1 MKHKALNQLLC
12 AATVNNRFRDT
23 LLRNPSLAIS
33 SGYYEH
39 SFALTQEERDMV
51 TGIQAQRFEDFA
63 AQVYSWISGNGHGS
77 VNHSGRNES
86 VRGHD
91 TLAPVDQFIDPYRT
105 PVPVGV

>member
-33 SGYYEH
+33 TGYYEH

-63 AQVYSWISGNGHGS
+63 AQVHSWISGNGHS
-77 VNHSGRNES
+77 RNGYNGS
-86 VRGHD
+86 VRGHE
-91 TLAPVDQFIDPYRT
+91 TLTAVDQFVDAYRVS
-105 PVPVGV
+105 VPVGV